1 MAVSIEIPSSPE
13 EEIEK
18 EVETSEDDT
27 GIRSN
32 KKTLIIVVCSSATT
46 LLICIAIPV
55 SLYLFLYS
63 EIHSNYEL
71 IR

>member
-1 MAVSIEIPSSPE
+1 MAVSIEIPTSLD

-18 EVETSEDDT
+18 EVETSKDDT

-32 KKTLIIVVCSSATT
+32 KKTLIIVVCSSVTT

-55 SLYLFLYS
+55 SLYIL
-63 EIHSNYEL
+63 IKTRSNYY
-71 IR
+71 IPPF